1 MILVTGSTGLLG
13 SHVVCE
19 LVSNG
24 YAVRAL
30 YRSESRK
37 RHVKHVLRHYFSD
50 SAGELYDRIDWFE
63 GDILDLSDLE
73 DAMQGC
79 EKVVHCA
86 ALVSFHRRD
95 FWHLFE
101 HNRKGTANVVNIRA
115 QPQGNGERRKYGAE
129 ARPAAAGPRF
139 LDGGRRQRF
148 RIRRWHPPRNEPLEC
163 Q

>member
-19 LVSNG
+19 LVSHG
-24 YAVRAL
+24 YKVRAL

-37 RHVKHVLRHYFSD
+37 SVTEHIIRYYFPEK
-50 SAGELYDRIDWFE
+50 AAELLAQIEWFQ
-63 GDILDLSDLE
+63 GDILDLVDLE

-95 FWHLFE
+95 FWRLFE
-101 HNRKGTANVVNIRA
+101 RNRKGTANVVNTGLKVGIK
-115 QPQGNGERRKYGAE
+115 QLV
-129 ARPAAAGPRF
+129 F
-139 LDGGRRQRF
+139 
-148 RIRRWHPPRNEPLEC
+148 HPLL